1 MPGSRRDVL
10 RGDAD
15 GRAMEDMEYARAENE
30 ARESDRDYDRAQTL
44 RSRQKAQ
51 LRNWEASERGYRM
64 DEARGGFVGL
74 EDANTKEGAE
84 RVRRNRELRN
94 LLDRNL
100 PDPTQKG
107 FKRPEMKK
115 GGVVKKMASGGAVK
129 SSASS
134 RADGC
139 AARGKTKGR
148 MV

>member
-10 RGDAD
+10 RGDAE
-15 GRAMEDMEYARAENE
+15 GRAMEDMEYARAEKE
-30 ARESDRDYDRAQTL
+30 ARESDRDYSRAQTQ

-74 EDANTKEGAE
+74 EDADRKESVD
-84 RVRRNRELRN
+84 RVRRNEGLRN
-94 LLDRNL
+94 LLEKNL
-100 PDPTQKG
+100 PDSTQKS

-115 GGVVKKMASGGAVK
+115 GGVVKKMAAGGSV
-129 SSASS
+129 ASK

>member
-15 GRAMEDMEYARAENE
+15 GRAMEDMEYERAQNE
-30 ARESDRDYDRAQTL
+30 LRESDRDYDNAQTQ

-74 EDANTKEGAE
+74 EDAE
-84 RVRRNRELRN
+84 RKDSVNRLRDNKALRN
-94 LLDRNL
+94 LLEKNL

-107 FKRPEMKK
+107 FKRQEMRK

-129 SSASS
+129 SSASR